1 MPSQSLI
8 YPDSRGGIH
17 PGTHPSYGALS
28 SLMKDNIY
36 WVGNQGFIYTS
47 PWVVTQNTA
56 RHSAVVLLS
65 ATDEPMELEV
75 AGCRMRHSAF
85 AVSPLVART
94 LRARNIGLVSVNISP
109 FHLDYRAFR
118 RFSDTGITP
127 LAREKYA
134 DLDPQLLRAYEG
146 QTSLSE
152 ADALFHAVVE
162 RTVAQLPIFYRRS
175 SHTELVLQI
184 MESHPLCSLSEL
196 SKQLGLSNSRTTH
209 LFSSAVG
216 LSLKSYM
223 FWYKSATAANLLL
236 ADNSLTE
243 VAHNAGFADSAHLS
257 RTWRNKFGT
266 TPSYIRNDR
275 CVQLFR

>member
-1 MPSQSLI
+1 MPGQSLI
-8 YPDSRGGIH
+8 YPGSHIA
-17 PGTHPSYGALS
+17 THRPYGVLS

-47 PWVVTQNTA
+47 PWVVTRNTS

-65 ATDEPMELEV
+65 ATGEPLELET
-75 AGCRMRHSAF
+75 AGSRLRHSAI
-85 AVSPLVART
+85 AVSPLVARN
-94 LRARNIGLVSVNISP
+94 LHAKNIGLVSVNISP

-118 RFSDTGITP
+118 RFSDTGVTP
-127 LAREKYA
+127 LVREQYN
-134 DLDPQLLRAYEG
+134 DLDCQLLRAYEG

-152 ADALFHAVVE
+152 AYALFHAVVE
-162 RTVAQLPIFYRRS
+162 RTVGQLPICYRRS

-184 MESHPLCSLSEL
+184 MERHPMCSLSEL
-196 SKQLGLSNSRTTH
+196 SKQLGLSQSRTTH
-209 LFSSAVG
+209 FFSSAIG

-223 FWYKSATAANLLL
+223 FWYKSAAAANLFL
-236 ADNSLTE
+236 ADHSLTE